1 MCWISSKLK
10 IKRAK
15 KDIPVWK
22 IVTLPT
28 GNSCD
33 NTCKSLYERY
43 TYLKDVLVTNPIEFE
58 VKRNGIIGSIGFHS
72 YSNNKLECKKTN
84 SAIFVFR
91 RKTLFIPQDC
101 AFEQTIPIRPNTR
114 IARFHIPKGYQYAEN
129 KNGEIISSAIVF
141 DSFID

>member
-1 MCWISSKLK
+1 MCWYCDKLK

-15 KDIPVWK
+15 KDVPVWK
-22 IVTLPT
+22 IVTFTT

-43 TYLKDVLVTNPIEFE
+43 TYLKDILVTNPIEFE
-58 VKRNGIIGSIGFHS
+58 VKQNGIIGSIGFHS
-72 YSNNKLECKKTN
+72 YSNKLKWEIDNDNFIFIYKKGIFSNFKYYNYVVGQSNK
-84 SAIFVFR
+84 
-91 RKTLFIPQDC
+91 
-101 AFEQTIPIRPNTR
+101 R

-141 DSFID
+141 DGFID

>member
-1 MCWISSKLK
+1 MCWYSEKLK

-22 IVTLPT
+22 IVTFPT
-28 GNSCD
+28 DNSCD
-33 NTCKSLYERY
+33 NICKSLYAGHI
-43 TYLKDVLVTNPIEFE
+43 YLKDKLEITPIEFE
-58 VKRNGIIGSIGFHS
+58 VKRNGIIGTIGFHS
-72 YSNNKLECKKTN
+72 YSNKLKLEKDDGFILIYKKKIFSNFKSCIN
-84 SAIFVFR
+84 SVGQSNA
-91 RKTLFIPQDC
+91 
-101 AFEQTIPIRPNTR
+101 R

>member
-1 MCWISSKLK
+1 MCWYSEKLK

-22 IVTLPT
+22 IVRSLTD
-28 GNSCD
+28 NSYD
-33 NTCKSLYERY
+33 NICKSLYKKY
-43 TYLKDVLVTNPIEFE
+43 TYFKGILVTTLIEFE
-58 VKRNGIIGSIGFHS
+58 VNQDGIIGTIGVHS
-72 YSNNKLECKKTN
+72 YSNKLKWEMDNGSIYVYKKRIF
-84 SAIFVFR
+84 SKFKDYIIAIGSS
-91 RKTLFIPQDC
+91 
-101 AFEQTIPIRPNTR
+101 NTR